1 MDNYYLF
8 QAMLDFPEKRAKFA
22 ADFAKGWANPP
33 ADAAPGQIV
42 EELAAILKAR
52 NEKQALAKSP
62 TFSPELAEAAQ
73 NFFDA
78 VERPELEGVFLEI
91 CRALDAEGLTL
102 SGGEISAL
110 KRLGLPDTLAAE
122 LETLRRDKIATI
134 PEAERLGADDAAA
147 LYYGLTR
154 QGLISGPCAAFVYY
168 LGKPSNRQAKPAKN
182 ALSWTG
188 TPAQF
193 AYFVQRL
200 HEYNAARNRYGAGK
214 NTTALC
220 LAFGIDKETQLNK
233 VNPALTHGYKPK
245 EKDRAGVNAAF
256 NTLPSSKETQ

>member
-1 MDNYYLF
+1 MENYYLF

-168 LGKPSNRQAKPAKN
+168 LGKPSNRQAKPAKK

-188 TPAQF
+188 TAADF

-200 HEYNAARNRYGAGK
+200 ANLAAALQNKTTSPNRAK
-214 NTTALC
+214 ALC
-220 LAFGIDKETQLNK
+220 LAFGIDERQR
-233 VNPALTHGYKPK
+233 VNVINPYLTDMHKPK
-245 EKDRAGVNAAF
+245 GSAEIDAIFNA
-256 NTLPSSKETQ
+256 LPSSKETQ

>member
-1 MDNYYLF
+1 MYQYM
-8 QAMLDFPEKRAKFA
+8 QTFPERRAQFA
-22 ADFAKGWANPP
+22 ADFAKAWANPP
-33 ADAAPGQIV
+33 EDAAPGQIV
-42 EELAAILKAR
+42 RELSAILQRR
-52 NEKQALAKSP
+52 NELQALYNRP
-62 TFSPELAEAAQ
+62 ELSPELREAAQ
-73 NFFDA
+73 ALFVSNDC
-78 VERPELEGVFLEI
+78 PELEGLFLEI

-168 LGKPSNRQAKPAKN
+168 LGKPSNRQAKPAKK

-188 TPAQF
+188 TAADF

-200 HEYNAARNRYGAGK
+200 ANLAAALQNKTTSPNRAK
-214 NTTALC
+214 ALC
-220 LAFGIDKETQLNK
+220 LAFGIDERQR
-233 VNPALTHGYKPK
+233 VNVINPYLTDMHKPK
-245 EKDRAGVNAAF
+245 GSAEIDAIFNA
-256 NTLPSSKETQ
+256 LPSSKETQ